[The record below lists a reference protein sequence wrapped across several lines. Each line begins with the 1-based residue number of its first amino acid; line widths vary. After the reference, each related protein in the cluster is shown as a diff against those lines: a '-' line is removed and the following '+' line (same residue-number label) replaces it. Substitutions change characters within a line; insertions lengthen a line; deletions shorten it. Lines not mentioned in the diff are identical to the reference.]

1 MIEVWKEEKKGT
13 KMSRQEREIA
23 AKVTF
28 QNYAEVL
35 KEYPGRHGFIL
46 EVLMDREVAA
56 KKRGAPVP
64 YQEERVEILK
74 HFFSHGLD
82 PSSPWYYRGCSSV
95 HQFLC
100 FPPDQQGVEWL
111 RAGFQAGLDPNTV
124 IGGNPVLY
132 EILQDV
138 YCEAKQA
145 QIARLFLE
153 FGFIPVPG
161 TESMIKRLRELW
173 IRERNRDLVFLER
186 FVESIPK

>member
-28 QNYAEVL
+28 QNYADVL

-56 KKRGAPVP
+56 KKRGAPVL
-64 YQEERVEILK
+64 YQEERVKILK
-74 HFFSHGLD
+74 YFFSHCLD
-82 PSSPWYYRGCSSV
+82 SSWYYRNCSSV
-95 HQFLC
+95 HQILSS
-100 FPPDQQGVEWL
+100 PPDQQGIDWL

-145 QIARLFLE
+145 QIVRLFLE

-173 IRERNRDLVFLER
+173 VPERNRDLIFLER
-186 FVESIPK
+186 FVKSIPK